1 MNGHPPILHGAPLWL
16 RVATQLGFTMV
27 KYIRAI
33 EFLEDYKNIGQ
44 LQLAG
49 RKIASISARRPEFE
63 SRGLSVGYAKCFS

>member
-1 MNGHPPILHGAPLWL
+1 
-16 RVATQLGFTMV
+16 MV

-63 SRGLSVGYAKCFS
+63 SRGLSVGYDKCFS